1 MIHYDTNVTIV
12 LNTLSMYGYDAD
24 CIAMH
29 KDCFERLGE
38 HLIRKGTNN
47 FSSEE
52 AQHWFDMQ
60 KSYQRLPNNKRQAV
74 SRLCD
79 VYDIGHVSGSH
90 INIFTEPSN
99 DFASILDTYQ
109 KHVDSSDYCL
119 PYKDTIDRVVRTFCQ
134 YATSNGISS
143 CADFSYTFL
152 DEYDLFIH
160 ERGFEITN
168 TEGRIYSFLDFL
180 VKSNLVTPGY
190 ALYMHYVQKGAGRR
204 ITSLNEMREETRT
217 IVESHRAE
225 SMCFPALDLYNSIP
239 DFCCT
244 LQSKMYSDSVI
255 AVSRR
260 ALTLLYLFLDREDL
274 GYDKVIAEQWHE
286 SFGARVFQS
295 DRNKARRALEMYDD
309 YTHEGDIVFTKRWKG
324 HKTKVYDTLPQW
336 CKDSIDPFLKMKEK
350 EQWDESTVTMYE
362 TAIVRF
368 SKYLVLQGLTS
379 YSDLTPEII
388 KQFHVQDEHA
398 TPEAKNAYRCR
409 IIKYL
414 EWMERRK
421 ELPYGISNALPRVA
435 TSGERIIEVLSE
447 DDLRKIEERRKQAS
461 TPIQLRDAAIIQC
474 GLDLGFRSC
483 DIVALRTSDIRWKD
497 KLIRIIQDKTEVEHW
512 TPMSNAVGNA
522 LYKYIKEGRPKVEGE
537 THVFLSMVAPFGPIK
552 IYCCEDAMKRYGFST
567 RKFHSV
573 RRTFGTNTMKSGAT
587 IDETANAL
595 GHTDTGNVHKYTLLD
610 QERMQMC
617 CLTLEEAGIPL
628 KGGDQHA

>member
-160 ERGFEITN
+160 ESGFEITN

-180 VKSNLVTPGY
+180 VKNNLVTPGY
-190 ALYMHYVQKGAGRR
+190 ALYMHYVQKGNGRR
-204 ITSLNEMREETRT
+204 ITSLNEMQGEARD
-217 IVESHRAE
+217 IVESHRDE
-225 SMCFPALDLYNSIP
+225 SMCFPACDLYNSIP
-239 DFCCT
+239 DFCRT
-244 LQSKMYSDSVI
+244 LQSRMYSDSVI

-274 GYDKVIAEQWHE
+274 GYDRIIAEQWHE

-295 DRNKARRALEMYDD
+295 DRNKARRALAMYDD

-324 HKTKVYDTLPQW
+324 HKTRVYDTLPHW

-362 TAIVRF
+362 TALVRF

-379 YSDLTPEII
+379 YSNLTPEII
-388 KQFHVQDEHA
+388 KQFHVQDEHS
-398 TPEAKNAYRCR
+398 TPAAKNAYRCR
-409 IIKYL
+409 IIKFL
-414 EWMERRK
+414 EWMEHKK
-421 ELPYGISNALPRVA
+421 ELPYGISNALPRIA
-435 TSGERIIEVLSE
+435 TSGERIIEVLNE
-447 DDLRKIEERRKQAS
+447 DDLRKIDERRKQAS

-497 KLIRIIQDKTEVEHW
+497 KLIRIIQDKTKVEHW
-512 TPMSNAVGNA
+512 APMSNAVGNA
-522 LYKYIKEGRPKVEGE
+522 LYRYIKDGRPKVEGE